1 MAFRMSQMLHSF
13 KEIRSLNTAPLPPAV
28 AKQSPATTT
37 RTTLDQEE
45 ERGHSALEP
54 PFEEEVDETPFEEPL
69 QTEEDDDRVRAEQ
82 VYEELVAA
90 AVGIFAAAKTR
101 LTPDGPAIVEAVRA
115 ALEELARGNYLLS
128 VTVRRRSQANT
139 LALRSANVAVLAMR
153 DGLELDYDKKRGLAL
168 GLCGLIHDVGM
179 LTIPDKVL
187 GSGRL
192 SAKQVELLHRHP
204 GESQKIVTSFGE
216 AFGWIGKIVVQVHER
231 RDGSGYPAR
240 LRGENIH
247 QFARIIGL
255 VDTYEAVAQPR
266 ADRKARVIYDALKQ
280 IIDLRNS
287 QFDRPLIKALI
298 NIISIFPLGSLVKLN
313 NGEIGRVVAT
323 SKSHPTR
330 PGVDILL
337 DGRGECLAEPRHI
350 ILEEEPMVYIL
361 DPGIEEGVLE
371 EARG

>member
-1 MAFRMSQMLHSF
+1 MAFRMSQMLHSS

-28 AKQSPATTT
+28 AKQSPAATT

-54 PFEEEVDETPFEEPL
+54 LFEEADETPFEEPL

-115 ALEELARGNYLLS
+115 ALEELARGDYLRS
-128 VTVRRRSQANT
+128 VTVPRRSQANT

-153 DGLELDYDKKRGLAL
+153 VGLELDYDKKRGSAL
-168 GLCGLIHDVGM
+168 GLCGLMHDVGM

-187 GSGRL
+187 GSGQL

-255 VDTYEAVAQPR
+255 VDTYEAMAQPR

-298 NIISIFPLGSLVKLN
+298 NVIFIFPLGSLVKLN

-323 SKSHPTR
+323 SKSHPTK

-337 DGRGECLAEPRHI
+337 DGRGERLAEPRHI
-350 ILEEEPMVYIL
+350 ILEEEPMVYIV